1 MPWIM
6 RMRTA
11 AMDYATVTA
20 AMDNATVTA
29 AMDYATVTDDS
40 RTPKP

>member
-1 MPWIM
+1 MALMPWIM

-11 AMDYATVTA
+11 ATDKANVTD
-20 AMDNATVTA
+20 AMDN
-29 AMDYATVTDDS
+29 ATVTDDS